1 MNTKF
6 ISLVI
11 LALFTSITLG
21 QSKIKGNKNVTII
34 QTEIN
39 SFNKLVLG
47 EKFTVS
53 LIKDNVASI
62 EIKTDENLHD
72 VIKFNVSD
80 SILRLKTTK
89 RITSKKELEI
99 TVRYTESLN
108 EIELNDDAELNSV
121 NAIDN
126 SNVVLRLNDDAK
138 ANLNLRTHTFKLIN
152 NNTSTLKLNARSR
165 FNIDSKLVELELNES
180 SSSEALITCDSLK
193 LDMYQ
198 RAFAKIEGDVKFL
211 KANTINSSNFIGKN
225 LAVNYCEII
234 AEDSSDFEIQAL
246 DDIIIESSGSSEV
259 FIYGDPKITINKF
272 SDTARLYK
280 KEL

>member
-165 FNIDSKLVELELNES
+165 FNIDSKFVELELNES
-180 SSSEALITCDSLK
+180 SSSEALITCDSIK

>member
-6 ISLVI
+6 LPLAI
-11 LALFTSITLG
+11 LILFTSITFG
-21 QSKIKGNKNVTII
+21 QNKIKGNKNVTII

-47 EKFTVS
+47 EKFKVS
-53 LIKDNVASI
+53 ILKDDVASI

-89 RITSKKELEI
+89 RITSKRALDI
-99 TVRYTESLN
+99 TIRYTESLN
-108 EIELNDDAELNSV
+108 EIELNDDAELNSI

-138 ANLNLRTHTFKLIN
+138 ANLNLRTNTFKLIN
-152 NNTSTLKLNARSR
+152 NNKSTLKLNARSR
-165 FNIDSKLVELELNES
+165 FNIDSKMVELELNES
-180 SSSEALITCDSLK
+180 SSTEALITSDTLK

-198 RAFAKIEGDVKFL
+198 RAFAKIEGDVKFM
-211 KANTINSSNFIGKN
+211 KSNTINSSNFVGKN
-225 LAVNYCEII
+225 LAVNECLII
-234 AEDSSDFEIQAL
+234 AEDSSDFSIQSLDEIT
-246 DDIIIESSGSSEV
+246 IESSGSSEIS
-259 FIYGDPKITINKF
+259 IYGDPKITLSKF
-272 SDTARLYK
+272 SNTARLYK

>member
-6 ISLVI
+6 TSVI
-11 LALFTSITLG
+11 IFALFTSVTLG

-53 LIKDNVASI
+53 LIKDDVASI

-80 SILRLKTTK
+80 SILRLKSTK

-99 TVRYTESLN
+99 IIRYTESLN

-152 NNTSTLKLNARSR
+152 NNRSTLKLNARSR

-211 KANTINSSNFIGKN
+211 NANTINSSNFIGKN

-259 FIYGDPKITINKF
+259 SIYGDPKITINKF

-280 KEL
+280 KDL

>member
-6 ISLVI
+6 ISLLI

-39 SFNKLVLG
+39 SFNKL
-47 EKFTVS
+47 
-53 LIKDNVASI
+53 
-62 EIKTDENLHD
+62 
-72 VIKFNVSD
+72 FNVSD

-165 FNIDSKLVELELNES
+165 FNIESKLVELELNES

-198 RAFAKIEGDVKFL
+198 RAFEWKSCCRKHW
-211 KANTINSSNFIGKN
+211 KN
-225 LAVNYCEII
+225 
-234 AEDSSDFEIQAL
+234 
-246 DDIIIESSGSSEV
+246 
-259 FIYGDPKITINKF
+259 
-272 SDTARLYK
+272 
-280 KEL
+280 

>member
-165 FNIDSKLVELELNES
+165 FNIDSKFVELELNES

-272 SDTARLYK
+272 SDTSRLYK

>member
-165 FNIDSKLVELELNES
+165 FNIDSKFVELELNES

-246 DDIIIESSGSSEV
+246 DEIIIESSGSSEV

-272 SDTARLYK
+272 SDTSRLYK